1 LIENNKNYNNMKTK
15 VFIALFILIA
25 AACGTNKEAKLE
37 ALKTKRDKINQQ
49 IAELE
54 QEIRSVSDSLSGV
67 VSSTFVSVE
76 DVMPQPFNHYIEVQG
91 KLDGDENLAIYPEV
105 MGVVVE
111 VNVKAGQQVKA
122 GQVLAC
128 MNDAAYRDQLNS
140 LQSNYDLALETF
152 QKQENLW
159 KQQIGSEIQ
168 YLQAKTT
175 KESLESQ
182 IAAVKKQIDMT
193 RIKSPINGHVE
204 ESLVKM
210 GQAVSPT
217 FPAFRVVNFNDIRV
231 TADVAEAYT
240 NKISTGDEVIVY
252 LPDIKQEI
260 TAKVSFCSKF
270 INTTNRTFA
279 VEAQLKT
286 GTDNLKAN
294 MVAILKINDYQAA
307 KAFVLP
313 VNLIQNDNKGQ
324 YILVASLEKNQY
336 VTRKRAIQTGQ
347 IYNGLA
353 EIVNGLEPGQ
363 KVITSGY
370 LNLNEG
376 ETIRF

>member
-1 LIENNKNYNNMKTK
+1 MKTK